1 MEQFDDTFII
11 GRLISGYLKD
21 DLTQEEQQQLQ
32 EWVSKKPE
40 NNEQFIR
47 LIQKTK
53 LKKDYELYEHIDK
66 KAAWEKIKN
75 RLNITPTAHK
85 IKFSMRLRLAAAA
98 VVLVFLS
105 VGGYFL
111 LGKKVNN
118 QQQIVQNQIHDIAPG
133 GNKAILTLADGKKIS
148 LTDAKNGTL
157 ANQDVVNINKTQ
169 DGQLVYNI
177 SNHQNS
183 NTQNSIA
190 YNTIETPRGG
200 QYHLTLADG
209 TQVWLNAASSLRYP
223 TTFTGKE
230 RIVELTGE
238 AYFEVVHNAK
248 SPFKVISNG
257 QEVEDIGTH
266 FNINAYTDEPSTKT
280 TLLEGAVRVSENNHS
295 KILNPGQQASF
306 KDNQVKVQDVDVENI
321 IAWKNGQFNFNE
333 EQLGNIMR
341 QVARWYN
348 LDISFQNNRLKE
360 KTFSGITTRFANVSE
375 LLHVLEKTGEVKFK
389 IDNKKITVFEN

>member
-1 MEQFDDTFII
+1 MPIPHEFLEKLFTGNYTSEEYDTFSNWVANCNREEYEAMLICWEEVTNSKQTFDSVSI
-11 GRLISGYLKD
+11 QLIERIEKGITESNKKEVSATQIVGSSNGRKISL
-21 DLTQEEQQQLQ
+21 
-32 EWVSKKPE
+32 W
-40 NNEQFIR
+40 
-47 LIQKTK
+47 
-53 LKKDYELYEHIDK
+53 
-66 KAAWEKIKN
+66 
-75 RLNITPTAHK
+75 
-85 IKFSMRLRLAAAA
+85 LRLAAAA
-98 VVLVFLS
+98 IVLAFLS

-111 LGKKVNN
+111 LSKKASN
-118 QQQIVQNQIHDIAPG
+118 QQQIAQNQIHDIAPG

-177 SNHQNS
+177 SNHQN
-183 NTQNSIA
+183 TPIQTIT

-200 QYHLTLADG
+200 QYHLILADG

-230 RIVELTGE
+230 RKVELTGE

-266 FNINAYTDEPSTKT
+266 FNINAYTDEPATKT

-295 KILNPGQQASF
+295 KILSPGQQATVS
-306 KDNQVKVQDVDVENI
+306 NHTLTINTVDTEEA
-321 IAWKNGQFNFNE
+321 IAWKNGQF
-333 EQLGNIMR
+333 
-341 QVARWYN
+341 
-348 LDISFQNNRLKE
+348 
-360 KTFSGITTRFANVSE
+360 
-375 LLHVLEKTGEVKFK
+375 
-389 IDNKKITVFEN
+389 VFENENIHSIMRKLSRWYDAEVVYSGAISNEVFVGEMSRYKNVSKVLDILQHTGKVHFKVEGKKIIVSE

>member
-1 MEQFDDTFII
+1 MQQSDALKLLEKYNAGNATDEEKSLVEAWYLNFNHPESDAQPAHLLETQSESIALLLEQ
-11 GRLISGYLKD
+11 IS
-21 DLTQEEQQQLQ
+21 T
-32 EWVSKKPE
+32 KKT
-40 NNEQFIR
+40 IH
-47 LIQKTK
+47 L
-53 LKKDYELYEHIDK
+53 
-66 KAAWEKIKN
+66 W
-75 RLNITPTAHK
+75 
-85 IKFSMRLRLAAAA
+85 LRLAAAA

-111 LGKKVNN
+111 IGKKASN
-118 QQQIVQNQIHDIAPG
+118 QQQTAQNQIHDIAPG

-177 SNHQNS
+177 SNHQNG
-183 NTQNSIA
+183 NAQTIT

-230 RIVELTGE
+230 RKVELTGE

-295 KILNPGQQASF
+295 KILNPGQQATIS
-306 KDNQVKVQDVDVENI
+306 NHTLTINTVDTEEA
-321 IAWKNGQFNFNE
+321 IAWKNGQF
-333 EQLGNIMR
+333 
-341 QVARWYN
+341 
-348 LDISFQNNRLKE
+348 
-360 KTFSGITTRFANVSE
+360 
-375 LLHVLEKTGEVKFK
+375 
-389 IDNKKITVFEN
+389 VFENENIHSIMRKLSRWYAIEPEFAINASKEGFTGTISRNKNISEVIKLLELIHAGHFKIEGRRIKVTP

>member
-1 MEQFDDTFII
+1 MNNQEVKELIEKYLRNECSEQERALLETWYLNSSTDSELNLSPNQYQEIHSSTPPKIATI
-11 GRLISGYLKD
+11 HYLKH
-21 DLTQEEQQQLQ
+21 
-32 EWVSKKPE
+32 
-40 NNEQFIR
+40 NN
-47 LIQKTK
+47 
-53 LKKDYELYEHIDK
+53 
-66 KAAWEKIKN
+66 W
-75 RLNITPTAHK
+75 
-85 IKFSMRLRLAAAA
+85 LRLAAAA
-98 VVLVFLS
+98 VVLAFLS

-118 QQQIVQNQIHDIAPG
+118 QQQIAQNQIHDIAPG

-177 SNHQNS
+177 SNHQNG
-183 NTQNSIA
+183 NAQTIT

-230 RIVELTGE
+230 RKVELTGE

-266 FNINAYTDEPSTKT
+266 FNINAYTDEPATKT

-295 KILNPGQQASF
+295 KILNPGQQATVS
-306 KDNQVKVQDVDVENI
+306 NHTLTINTVDTEEA
-321 IAWKNGQFNFNE
+321 IAWKNGLFEFHNA
-333 EQLGNIMR
+333 NIQAVMR
-341 QVARWYN
+341 QLSRWY
-348 LDISFQNNRLKE
+348 DVDVSYAGGIPNRE
-360 KTFSGITTRFANVSE
+360 FSGKIHRNITALKVSDI
-375 LLHVLEKTGEVKFK
+375 LSYSDIHFK
-389 IDNKKITVFEN
+389 IEGKKIIVLP